1 MALAAEA
8 GSGLPPPRYVDVRR
22 PPPGTGTARFV
33 RRASCCLAFRLLE
46 KGKCATCPRR
56 SPVDRAAFLR
66 DRAALL

>member
-1 MALAAEA
+1 M
-8 GSGLPPPRYVDVRR
+8 
-22 PPPGTGTARFV
+22 